1 MTHLEGL
8 SKVSYATLTSGG
20 HFAHCQ
26 VCRLLRST
34 CKGSRRAALPALGP
48 SPVFGPTRNL
58 QSSELRHNGV
68 RAMRSNEVRVVSE
81 VQRGPLGICPTTGK
95 PQNYYAK

>member
-20 HFAHCQ
+20 HFAHRQ

-34 CKGSRRAALPALGP
+34 CKGSRRAASPALGP
-48 SPVFGPTRNL
+48 SPVFGPLSYVIMGSERCVPTRCAL
-58 QSSELRHNGV
+58 SLKSKEAH
-68 RAMRSNEVRVVSE
+68 
-81 VQRGPLGICPTTGK
+81 
-95 PQNYYAK
+95 